1 MPKNMDQIAE
11 LAQESSSPSFMM
23 PVVSALCAHIT
34 YVDPSALQNGAIG
47 TISCERAMATLLR
60 DLKMTCDELGIDFLR
75 MVETAKHGDA
85 TAPSPSSLH

>member
-1 MPKNMDQIAE
+1 
-11 LAQESSSPSFMM
+11 
-23 PVVSALCAHIT
+23 
-34 YVDPSALQNGAIG
+34 
-47 TISCERAMATLLR
+47 MATLLR